1 MPVRTWALEGKMTL
15 TPGRE
20 IDYEA
25 VRTTLLAVREEFDVR
40 SVGYDAWGSKYLAE
54 QLQADGVPLLFYRMG
69 IATFGPGCNLF
80 QNLWAGSRLVVG
92 DDPSFAAPAPRRTRS
107 VTRTGT
113 SARSSRASIAR
124 STRSSPRS
132 SRAMCGAARARAATK
147 RKCKFHFL
155 ARRRV

>member
-1 MPVRTWALEGKMTL
+1 MTL

-54 QLQADGVPLLFYRMG
+54 QLQADGVPLLLYRMG

-92 DDPSFAAPAPRRTRS
+92 DDPVLRRACAEAHAKR
-107 VTRTGT
+107 TRTGT

-147 RKCKFHFL
+147 RKYKFHFL
-155 ARRRV
+155 ARRLV